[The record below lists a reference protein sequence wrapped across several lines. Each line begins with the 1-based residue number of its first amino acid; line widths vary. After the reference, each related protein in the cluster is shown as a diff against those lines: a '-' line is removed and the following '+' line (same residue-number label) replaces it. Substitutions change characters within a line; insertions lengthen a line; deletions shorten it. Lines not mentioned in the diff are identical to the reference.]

1 MGGWAD
7 GWVGERDTVYVYGG
21 WVGGWCSTVIV
32 ANTFQ
37 VENDK
42 SH

>member
-1 MGGWAD
+1 MGEWVGGW
-7 GWVGERDTVYVYGG
+7 VRERDTVYVYGR
-21 WVGGWCSTVIV
+21 WVGGWCNTVIV

-37 VENDK
+37 VDNDK